1 MLRSSTC
8 QTGQGSRKV
17 DNHFIQLLAI
27 KMKNNKFNKIRLI
40 FTLILLISA
49 TVSNAQISKIEL
61 RATGLTC
68 SMCSN
73 AIFKQLESISD
84 VDSVATDLNTNTFIV
99 FLKKDNKL
107 NPKTFK
113 EKVEKA
119 GFFIGVF
126 IVTATP
132 EILDQNIY
140 ILVDSKLEKQ
150 TEINFQVLDK
160 GYVTEKE
167 FKKLSKTYKDVATY
181 STNNEN
187 DFHIKILNQ

>member
-1 MLRSSTC
+1 
-8 QTGQGSRKV
+8 
-17 DNHFIQLLAI
+17 
-27 KMKNNKFNKIRLI
+27 
-40 FTLILLISA
+40 
-49 TVSNAQISKIEL
+49 
-61 RATGLTC
+61 
-68 SMCSN
+68 MCSN
-73 AIFKQLESISD
+73 AIFKQLESISG
-84 VDSVATDLNTNTFIV
+84 VDSVETDLNTNTFIV
-99 FLKKDNKL
+99 FLKKDSKL

-126 IVTATP
+126 IFTATP
-132 EILDQNIY
+132 EILDSSIY
-140 ILVDSKLEKQ
+140 ILLNDKPKKQ
-150 TEINFQVLDK
+150 IEMKFQVLDK